1 MPEPITEITL
11 PLQLFFSI
19 KNYRFE
25 ALMSREEWLR
35 YVRLRVYDGETLLTE
50 IRFRIGRGYSY
61 ADLLRLIFRGRRVR
75 LRLRDAHAIAR
86 LLIDNAYVLRYRTR
100 LRFIR
105 YKVNFANR
113 RVEYRKYIKY
123 DETRGAKRRRH
134 IEAIIRVWTYC
145 IGNPTNAL
153 VVNER
158 EVRVILDD
166 WANRMFYALGY
177 WFIDWPTAQIER
189 GYYVPYQHDGYH
201 VITYDYNVGK
211 VYHCR
216 QFDITEPL
224 LDLSDENRARIEE
237 YVSKPQYEERCN
249 IYLDYKPHTVRKM
262 PPKWRE

>member
-1 MPEPITEITL
+1 MPEAVVKL

-35 YVRLRVYDGETLLTE
+35 YVRLRVYDRETLLTE

-100 LRFIR
+100 LGFIR
-105 YKVNFANR
+105 YRVNFANR

-145 IGNPTNAL
+145 IGNITNAL
-153 VVNER
+153 VVNESV
-158 EVRVILDD
+158 VRVILEY
-166 WANRMFYALGY
+166 WANTMFMVLGY
-177 WFIDWPTAQIER
+177 AFIDLPTSRIER

-201 VITYDYNVGK
+201 VITYDYNLGK
-211 VYHCR
+211 AYHCR

-224 LDLSDENRARIEE
+224 LDLSEENRARIEE
-237 YVSKPQYEERCN
+237 YVSRPQYEERCN
-249 IYLDYKPHTVRKM
+249 ILIDYRPAAERRMKL
-262 PPKWRE
+262 KWAE